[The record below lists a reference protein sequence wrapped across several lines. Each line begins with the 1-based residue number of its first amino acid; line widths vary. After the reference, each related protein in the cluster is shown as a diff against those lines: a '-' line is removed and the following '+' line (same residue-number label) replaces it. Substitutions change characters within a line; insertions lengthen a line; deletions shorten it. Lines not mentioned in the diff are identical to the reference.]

1 MLRPPQKTLPLCFVT
16 VCAIFCIYCRYKK
29 YQLSFEKDIRLLQ
42 PYFIYP
48 AWGGVPDWAFWL
60 CCSSATLET
69 VFQGGLGLFVVRWG
83 LCRVLS
89 GSERCKSPSLA
100 HRGVESMQWGRLP
113 TASGPLVLPPLTVG
127 AQASGRV
134 PSDCELSWVRA
145 RSAAVA
151 QRVCLRHPPPF
162 LFFVLSLFF
171 FYSSAF
177 FFF

>member
-1 MLRPPQKTLPLCFVT
+1 MLRSPQKTLPLCFVT

-29 YQLSFEKDIRLLQ
+29 YISSPLKKIFVR
-42 PYFIYP
+42 
-48 AWGGVPDWAFWL
+48 GGVPDWAFWL

-151 QRVCLRHPPPF
+151 QRVCLLHPPPF

-177 FFF
+177 LFF